1 MPLGARHPMTAH
13 KIKDRYRRARAL
25 ELRKQGLTFQ
35 AIADTV
41 TCPECFHRPHP
52 DANDPTAENG
62 CRANGCECVEPGK
75 ARMYTTRQAAMR
87 SCQTALREVTALP
100 SEELQALE
108 LERCDALQ
116 SAIWGL
122 AMAGDPQSYQNVL
135 RTMERRA
142 KLLGLDDFDRRM
154 ARLEEVQSRAAEN
167 VVDQFEE
174 LVGRVF
180 ARLELPPDAAYRAP
194 QILREEL
201 ERAGYADSPE

>member
-1 MPLGARHPMTAH
+1 
-13 KIKDRYRRARAL
+13 
-25 ELRKQGLTFQ
+25 
-35 AIADTV
+35 
-41 TCPECFHRPHP
+41 
-52 DANDPTAENG
+52 
-62 CRANGCECVEPGK
+62 
-75 ARMYTTRQAAMR
+75 
-87 SCQTALREVTALP
+87 
-100 SEELQALE
+100 
-108 LERCDALQ
+108 
-116 SAIWGL
+116 
-122 AMAGDPQSYQNVL
+122 MAGDPQSYQNVL

-201 ERAGYADSPE
+201 ERAGYADPPK